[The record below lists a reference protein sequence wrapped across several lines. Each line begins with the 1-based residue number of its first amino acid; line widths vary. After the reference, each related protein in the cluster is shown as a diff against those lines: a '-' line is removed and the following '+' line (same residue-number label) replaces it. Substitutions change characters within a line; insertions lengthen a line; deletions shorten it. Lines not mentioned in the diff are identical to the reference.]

1 VRTRNRS
8 AADLRDPSATGAR
21 GRSTPEALGRARPAW
36 RYTIASLVGVAGDG
50 LALAGAAVLISLG
63 GRDPLPAWAL
73 GAVLIIPLA
82 ATLGGCSDRRPWGL
96 RNRNAGARGA
106 IAQLLAVGSAAV
118 AGAGLAGV
126 EADSLWRTALPVMTV
141 AVTVPITRV
150 ALRRMLTAAF
160 GPEHVVL
167 VGRDAAVERLA
178 RDLTGR
184 RDVELVARAEAVK
197 DLCGIAGGGV
207 DHIVAGEM
215 LARTAVDEV
224 LGVCDGRAARVSVAA
239 HRPTLLGVASGVE
252 ALQRVALLR
261 ARVPPAPMARALKR
275 ALDVV
280 GAALVMVAAA
290 PIVGVIAL
298 LVRAQS
304 RGPALFRQARVGRD
318 GRIFVMFK
326 FRTMVADAEERRS
339 ALLPL
344 SRDPGWLHLDHDPR
358 ITSVGRLLRRTSL
371 DELPQFWN
379 VLRGDMSLVG
389 PRPLVALEHERAPA
403 WAQMRSEV
411 RPGITGLWQVEGRT
425 TLAFQDMLRLDRVYV
440 ATWSLWGDVEILLRT
455 VPAVLIA
462 RGAN

>member
-1 VRTRNRS
+1 VRDS
-8 AADLRDPSATGAR
+8 SATGAR
-21 GRSTPEALGRARPAW
+21 GRSTAEALARARPAW
-36 RYTIASLVGVAGDG
+36 RYTIASLVGVAGDA
-50 LALAGAAVLISLG
+50 LALAAAALLISLG
-63 GRDPLPAWAL
+63 GRDPVPAWAL
-73 GAVLIIPLA
+73 AAVLIIPLA
-82 ATLGGCSDRRPWGL
+82 ATRAGCSDRRPWGL
-96 RNRNAGARGA
+96 RDRSADPRGA
-106 IAQLLAVGSAAV
+106 IAQLLAVCSAAV

-126 EADSLWRTALPVMTV
+126 EADSLWRAALPVMTV
-141 AVTVPITRV
+141 VVTVSITRV
-150 ALRRMLTAAF
+150 ALRRGLTAAL
-160 GPEHVVL
+160 GPERVVL

-184 RDVELVARAEAVK
+184 RDVELVARAEAVNG
-197 DLCGIAGGGV
+197 LRRIAGGGV

-215 LARTAVDEV
+215 LARRAVAEV
-224 LGVCDGRAARVSVAA
+224 LGACDGRAARVSFAA
-239 HRPTLLGVASGVE
+239 HRPSLLGVASGVE
-252 ALQRVALLR
+252 GLQRVALLR
-261 ARVPPAPMARALKR
+261 VRVPPAPMARALKR

-280 GAALVMVAAA
+280 GAALVMVAVA
-290 PIVGVIAL
+290 PLMAVIAL

-344 SRDPGWLHLDHDPR
+344 SRDPGWLHLDDDPR

-403 WAQMRSEV
+403 WAQTRSEV

-425 TLAFQDMLRLDRVYV
+425 TLPFQDMLRLDRVYV